1 MVALGVFFHGV
12 GGFGA
17 GSFYVAFK
25 KVKNWAWE
33 SYWLVN
39 GLFTWVIMPWLVA
52 FFTVPELGSI
62 LREVPLKSA
71 FWTFVFGLLWGVG
84 NLTFGLSLRYL
95 GMSLGMSLT
104 LGLTI
109 TFGTLIPPIFS
120 GEFGKI
126 VTTISG
132 LTILG
137 GMGVCLIGIAFCG
150 WAGVSKEKELS
161 GEEKQKYIKEFHFKK
176 GICIAVFSGI
186 TSACYAFAMQAG
198 KPIADLAEVHNTP
211 EIWCNSAVLVIVMAG
226 ALFTNGGCCLFMN
239 IKNRTVGNYLNS
251 GDAPLLTNYAF
262 CAIAGIM
269 GFSEFMFYGMGMTQM
284 GRYDFASFSIHLA
297 FVIIFSNMW
306 GLITHEWKGC
316 SKRTLKLIFLGI
328 FILILSTIV
337 IGMGNYLAPP
347 E

>member
-104 LGLTI
+104 LGLTT
-109 TFGTLIPPIFS
+109 TFGTLVPPIFL

-132 LTILG
+132 LTTLG
-137 GMGVCLIGIAFCG
+137 GIGVCLIGIAFCG
-150 WAGVSKEKELS
+150 WAGMSKEKELS
-161 GEEKQKYIKEFHFKK
+161 PEKKQKYIKEFNFKK

-251 GDAPLLTNYAF
+251 GDAPLLTNYVF

-316 SKRTLKLIFLGI
+316 SKRTLKLLFLGI